1 MSLSNKK
8 SREITIDGIKY
19 RYQVSTTKLDEKFN
33 FTLNLTV
40 QCSESE
46 GAVLQVKGLIT
57 RNVWLDFLESN
68 VLDRS
73 LYPIILP
80 RHIHVIVNM
89 AINYGWR
96 YQVAGKPFI
105 INTNNVEFFRT

>member
-40 QCSESE
+40 QCSES
-46 GAVLQVKGLIT
+46 
-57 RNVWLDFLESN
+57 
-68 VLDRS
+68 
-73 LYPIILP
+73 
-80 RHIHVIVNM
+80 
-89 AINYGWR
+89 
-96 YQVAGKPFI
+96 
-105 INTNNVEFFRT
+105 